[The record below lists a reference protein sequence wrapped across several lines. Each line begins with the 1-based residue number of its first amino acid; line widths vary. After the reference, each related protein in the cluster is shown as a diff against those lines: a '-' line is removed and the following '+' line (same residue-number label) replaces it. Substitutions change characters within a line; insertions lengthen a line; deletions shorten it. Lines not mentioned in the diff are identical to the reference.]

1 MYACQYLFR
10 RAYFEAHN
18 PQLRPF
24 FEAFHYLVDLFFS
37 ATRHSLALRD
47 EDVCFP
53 PHSQPF
59 HTLELKDILSGLGS
73 GDPHFRFMRAL
84 LLITVNAF
92 DSESLA
98 PSHEDAQ
105 AAKKKNKK
113 AKAKSQAPQEKPD
126 MAHALQELA
135 SALDALEARGSTDS
149 EWARSLFDDRVT
161 SALPLTSAKK
171 KYARLTFPESI
182 KFFREMHAQL
192 AALRDVQAVLYIE
205 ELHAQLQRFML

>member
-1 MYACQYLFR
+1 MATWQRETAQLQQTVYACQYLFR
-10 RAYFEAHN
+10 RAYYEAHN
-18 PQLRPF
+18 PQLRCF

-59 HTLELKDILSGLGS
+59 HTLELKDILSGLLGS
-73 GDPHFRFMRAL
+73 SGEPHFRLMRAL

-98 PSHEDAQ
+98 PSHEEV
-105 AAKKKNKK
+105 AKKKSKK
-113 AKAKSQAPQEKPD
+113 AKAKSKAPQEKLD

-161 SALPLTSAKK
+161 SALPLTSARK
-171 KYARLTFPESI
+171 KYTRLSYTESI
-182 KFFREMHAQL
+182 KFFREMHA
-192 AALRDVQAVLYIE
+192 
-205 ELHAQLQRFML
+205 